1 MLVKD
6 VSMKSLLEAGV
17 HFGHQKRRWNP
28 KMKKF
33 IFVERS
39 GIYIIDLQKTLE
51 ALSRAADAVGK
62 CAKEGGMILFVGTK
76 KQAKDVIKEE
86 ARRCDMP
93 FVTERWLGGMLTNY
107 KTIRNNVRRLEE
119 LEAMEADGRMASLSK
134 KEASGLT
141 KHRIKLER
149 ALDGIRKMENLPK
162 MVFVVD
168 TRKENI
174 AVAEARRL
182 GIPIVGIVDTNCD
195 PDPIVYPVPGNDDA
209 IRSIKLFA
217 RAISNAVIEAK
228 GLSTEGTFAAGDETQ
243 EQTEER
249 AEPEAEVKTATKT
262 EEQAEA
268 KPEPEAEVTD
278 S

>member
-1 MLVKD
+1 MPVKD

-51 ALSRAADAVGK
+51 ALSRATEAVAE
-62 CAKEGGMILFVGTK
+62 CAREGGMILFVGTK

-119 LEAMEADGRMASLSK
+119 LEAMVADGRMASLSK
-134 KEASGLT
+134 KEASSLT
-141 KHRIKLER
+141 KQRLKLEK
-149 ALDGIRKMENLPK
+149 ALDGIRKMETLPK

-168 TRKENI
+168 TRKERI

-182 GIPIVGIVDTNCD
+182 GIPIVGIIDTNCD

-209 IRSIKLFA
+209 IRSIRLFA

-243 EQTEER
+243 EQAQEK
-249 AEPEAEVKTATKT
+249 AEPGAEVEAEEA
-262 EEQAEA
+262 AGA
-268 KPEPEAEVTD
+268 KPETEAEVTD
-278 S
+278 Q

>member
-1 MLVKD
+1 MPVRD

-51 ALSRAADAVGK
+51 SLSKAADAIGK
-62 CAKEGGMILFVGTK
+62 CAKEGGMVLFVGTK

-134 KEASGLT
+134 KEASSLT
-141 KHRIKLER
+141 KQRMKLEK

-162 MVFVVD
+162 MVFIVD
-168 TRKENI
+168 TRKEKI

-209 IRSIKLFA
+209 IRSIRLFA
-217 RAISNAVIEAK
+217 RAVSNAVIEAK

-243 EQTEER
+243 GETEEK
-249 AEPEAEVKTATKT
+249 AEPDPEVKT
-262 EEQAEA
+262 EEAAEA
-268 KPEPEAEVTD
+268 RPEPEAEVTD
-278 S
+278 Q

>member
-1 MLVKD
+1 MTLKD

-51 ALSRAADAVGK
+51 ALSRASDAIAA

-119 LEAMEADGRMASLSK
+119 LEAMVADGRMASLSK

-141 KHRIKLER
+141 KQRLKLER
-149 ALDGIRKMENLPK
+149 ALDGIRKMEVLPK

-168 TRKENI
+168 TRKEKI
-174 AVAEARRL
+174 AVAEALRL

-217 RAISNAVIEAK
+217 RAVSNAVIEAK
-228 GLSTEGTFAAGDETQ
+228 GLSTEGKFAAGDETQ
-243 EQTEER
+243 EQTE
-249 AEPEAEVKTATKT
+249 VK
-262 EEQAEA
+262 AEA
-268 KPEPEAEVTD
+268 KPEPEAGVTD

>member
-1 MLVKD
+1 
-6 VSMKSLLEAGV
+6 MKSLLEAGV

-51 ALSRAADAVGK
+51 ALSRATEAVAE
-62 CAKEGGMILFVGTK
+62 CAREGGMILFVGTK

-119 LEAMEADGRMASLSK
+119 LEAMVADGRMASLSK
-134 KEASGLT
+134 KEASSLT
-141 KHRIKLER
+141 KQRLKLEK
-149 ALDGIRKMENLPK
+149 ALDGIRKMETLPK

-168 TRKENI
+168 TRKERI

-182 GIPIVGIVDTNCD
+182 GIPIVGIIDTNCD

-209 IRSIKLFA
+209 IRSIRLFA

-243 EQTEER
+243 EQAQEK
-249 AEPEAEVKTATKT
+249 AEPGAEVEAEEA
-262 EEQAEA
+262 AGA
-268 KPEPEAEVTD
+268 KPETEAEVTD
-278 S
+278 Q

>member
-1 MLVKD
+1 MTVKD

-51 ALSRAADAVGK
+51 ALSRAVDAIAA
-62 CAKEGGMILFVGTK
+62 CAKEGGMVLFVGTK

-134 KEASGLT
+134 KESSHLT
-141 KHRIKLER
+141 KHRMKLER
-149 ALDGIRKMENLPK
+149 ALDGIRKMETLPK

-168 TRKENI
+168 TRKEKI
-174 AVAEARRL
+174 AVAEALRL
-182 GIPIVGIVDTNCD
+182 NIPIVGIVDTNCD

-209 IRSIKLFA
+209 IRSIRLFA
-217 RAISNAVIEAK
+217 RAVSNAVIEAK

-243 EQTEER
+243 GETEDE
-249 AEPEAEVKTATKT
+249 AKPETEVKT
-262 EEQAEA
+262 EEKAEA
-268 KPEPEAEVTD
+268 KPEPKPEAEVTD